1 MQNLELKCR
10 YPDLDRAAH
19 LALGLGATLHGR
31 LSQTDTYFR
40 ISPGRLKLRHI
51 RSDAAECY
59 ELIHYHRPDCLTA
72 KASNYERLPVADG
85 PGTLAFF
92 TAALGVLVRVDKERI
107 VYLMDH
113 LRIHLD
119 EVSGLG
125 RFLEFELA
133 VTTEQPLEA
142 CRRRM
147 EELIRV
153 FGVARKDLI
162 RGSYSDLLPSV

>member
-1 MQNLELKCR
+1 MQNLEIKCR

-19 LALGLGATLHGR
+19 LAVGLGALLHGR

-40 ISPGRLKLRHI
+40 INPGRLKLRHI

-59 ELIHYHRPDCLTA
+59 ELIHYHRPDCLDP
-72 KASNYERLPVADG
+72 KASHYERLPVTNG

-119 EVSGLG
+119 EVAGLG

-133 VTTEQPLEA
+133 VAAEQPLET

-147 EELIRV
+147 DELLRT
-153 FGVARKDLI
+153 FGIARNELVS
-162 RGSYSDLLPSV
+162 GSYADLV